1 MKTNQYEFSITVRN
15 PGRQPEEEWETIEP
29 REIAFWKAAAQKLGT
44 RTYLHNECIVEVHL
58 DWSPLTRRMIR
69 DYDLNLPLRTGK
81 TPHADWYTKLSRPL
95 RLKAI
100 CAVAGSNEQSAYP
113 WYPEFFIEYFV
124 YEVFMI
130 ANLALPGSAEFLNFE
145 LQSQDGHPRE
155 RLGLSAFYFSEWMIR
170 SIEGKSPGAKA
181 LDLDQTIDWF
191 KQTNPH
197 VTQKAENRT
206 QKALYATYQLCRSN
220 GQIDFVLWLFNAL
233 EALLSTKVGENFSG
247 IIRRTN
253 ALLVLNEKQRSHLQK
268 TLRNLYNLRSSF
280 VHGGYEAPHPLH
292 REPIDPRLDDDYM
305 KMLTLS
311 MEGFAILGALL
322 QVLIE
327 KKIPIVAFEEQLVAC
342 SNPEVQGTLRDKATQ
357 PP

>member
-1 MKTNQYEFSITVRN
+1 VKSNQHEFSIAVRS
-15 PGRQPEEEWETIEP
+15 PGRQQEEKWETIEP
-29 REIAFWKAAAQKLGT
+29 REIAFWKAAKQKLGT
-44 RTYLHNECIVEVHL
+44 RIYRHNGCTAEVHL

-81 TPHADWYTKLSRPL
+81 TPHVDWYAKMTRPL
-95 RLKAI
+95 RLKAKCVI
-100 CAVAGSNEQSAYP
+100 TGSNDLSSYP
-113 WYPEFFIEYFV
+113 WYPEFFIDYFL

-130 ANLALPGSAEFLNFE
+130 ANLALPGSGEFLNFE
-145 LQSQDGHPRE
+145 LQSRYGSQRE
-155 RLGLSAFYFSEWMIR
+155 RLGLSAFYFSEWIIR

-191 KQTNPH
+191 EQVNPH
-197 VTQKAENRT
+197 VTQKAENST

-233 EALLSTKVGENFSG
+233 EALLSTKVGENLSG

-253 ALLVLNEKQRSHLQK
+253 ALLDLNEKQRSHLQK
-268 TLRNLYNLRSSF
+268 TLRKLYDLRSSF

-292 REPIDPRLDDDYM
+292 REPIDRRLDDNYM

-311 MEGFAILGALL
+311 MEGFAILGSLFQA
-322 QVLIE
+322 LIE
-327 KKIPIVAFEEQLVAC
+327 KKIPIVAFEERVVAAC
-342 SNPEVQGTLRDKATQ
+342 SNPSYMDSPKNQD
-357 PP
+357 